1 MPDLVI
7 VESPGKTR
15 KINDILGRGFV
26 VRASFGHV
34 RDLPQ
39 PPAKRSGGSA
49 GNARPRSR
57 QVSLG
62 LDVDAGWKPTW
73 EIIDTKAK
81 VVREL
86 SGLGRD
92 GTVYLATDLDREG
105 EAIAWHL
112 RELLGGS
119 EERFRRV
126 TFSEITPAAVQAAFE
141 RPRGIDYDLVH
152 AQQARRFLD
161 RVVGFTVS
169 PLLSRR
175 LRAGLSA
182 GRVQSAALRIL
193 VERDEKIRVF
203 TPAEF
208 FGVDLALSMDDGE
221 PVTAQVVDADGNVAR
236 FDHRSDAE
244 ALAAHLA
251 SVPVTLDD
259 VAIVDASQHPKP
271 PFTTSTLQQAASSLL
286 KLSVSDTMAIAQK
299 LYEGGRITYMRSDAV
314 FVAPEAQAAAREW
327 LTAAFGEGAVPD
339 KAPQYKSKEG
349 AQEAHEAIRPTNPAA
364 GPEELEPDPARV
376 YDLVRRRLLASQM
389 TPARI
394 RRTTWKLS
402 APGASGAVPVRLV
415 AKGRVVVD
423 PGFLTGCCRRLR
435 RPTSRRRFRTW
446 RPVRCGRRGARRRQ
460 VSSSWT
466 KPQPRYTEASL
477 VAELE
482 SAGVGRPSTY
492 ANTLKTLVDRA
503 YVLLDGRV
511 FVVTPLGRLVC
522 ARLSRH
528 FPKVTDVGFT
538 AALEKSL
545 DEVAAGRA
553 RMHGLLDAFYGELKG
568 ELAGAEQDAEFVPP
582 EADPGRVAVSVV
594 RPGLRGAHRARPARA
609 CLPHVPGSGGAE
621 LGAEEGETACG
632 ALGVGREGGFRAG
645 GGGPADAGALPGM
658 RRRAAALE
666 DVGRRLPASVRGLAG
681 LRGCG
686 GRGGPCG
693 PNARQGAGAEAPCLM
708 SRLVTVPVSAARG
721 PTGPVL
727 ACWLALRELNRPCRG
742 RTGWRTSPL

>member
-15 KINDILGRGFV
+15 KINGILGRGFV

-39 PPAKRSGGSA
+39 PPSKRSGASS
-49 GNARPRSR
+49 GNARSRPRQ

-73 EIIDTKAK
+73 EIIDSKSK

-86 SGLGRD
+86 QGLGRN

-203 TPAEF
+203 RPAEF
-208 FGVDLALSMDDGE
+208 FAVDLPLSIDDGE
-221 PVTAQVVDADGNVAR
+221 PVTAQVVDVDGNVAR
-236 FDHRSDAE
+236 FDQRSDAE

-251 SVPVTLDD
+251 SVAVTLDD
-259 VAIVDASQHPKP
+259 VATVDASQNPKP

-286 KLSVSDTMAIAQK
+286 KLSVSDVMAIAQK
-299 LYEGGRITYMRSDAV
+299 LYEAGRITYMRSDAV

-327 LTAAFGEGAVPD
+327 LTAAFGEGAVPGQ
-339 KAPQYKSKEG
+339 APQYKSKAG

-364 GPEELEPDPARV
+364 GPEGLEPEQAKV

-389 TPARI
+389 MPARI

-402 APGASGAVPVRLV
+402 APGASGAAPVRLV
-415 AKGRVVVD
+415 ATGRVVVD
-423 PGFLTGCCRRLR
+423 PGFHRVLPPASAADEPPAVPDLAAGTVWASG
-435 RPTSRRRFRTW
+435 S
-446 RPVRCGRRGARRRQ
+446 AAAE

-466 KPQPRYTEASL
+466 KPPPRYTEASL

-492 ANTLKTLVDRA
+492 ANTLKTLVDRL

-545 DEVAAGRA
+545 DEVATGWAG
-553 RMHGLLDAFYGELKG
+553 MHGLLDAFYGELKG
-568 ELAGAEQDAEFVPP
+568 GRAARG
-582 EADPGRVAVSVV
+582 EAAQGLGRRRGRWTGFPSRRGHPIGDDKLSALVRPLGIAAV
-594 RPGLRGAHRARPARA
+594 RPGFGSSLRNWASERTDDRREVIEAALADVSAQVVAAADPPGASRPLCPMTTVRMVMTPQTSSSRCRWNWRTAIDLEDAPPGRGQAKLRGNLGRVSGERE
-609 CLPHVPGSGGAE
+609 PGPES
-621 LGAEEGETACG
+621 
-632 ALGVGREGGFRAG
+632 
-645 GGGPADAGALPGM
+645 
-658 RRRAAALE
+658 
-666 DVGRRLPASVRGLAG
+666 ASKIHAVL
-681 LRGCG
+681 
-686 GRGGPCG
+686 
-693 PNARQGAGAEAPCLM
+693 
-708 SRLVTVPVSAARG
+708 SRV
-721 PTGPVL
+721 
-727 ACWLALRELNRPCRG
+727 
-742 RTGWRTSPL
+742 

>member
-15 KINDILGRGFV
+15 KINEILGRGFV

-49 GNARPRSR
+49 GNARSRPRQ

-73 EIIDTKAK
+73 EVINTKAK

-86 SGLGRD
+86 RGLGRN

-119 EERFRRV
+119 EVRFRRV
-126 TFSEITPAAVQAAFE
+126 TFSEITPAAVQSAFE
-141 RPRGIDYDLVH
+141 RPRRIDYDLVH
-152 AQQARRFLD
+152 AQQARRLLD
-161 RVVGFTVS
+161 PVVGFTVS

-182 GRVQSAALRIL
+182 GRVQSGALRIL
-193 VERDEKIRVF
+193 AERDEKIRVF

-208 FGVDLALSMDDGE
+208 FGVDLALSIDDGE

-236 FDHRSDAE
+236 FDQRPDAE

-251 SVPVTLDD
+251 SVPATLDD
-259 VAIVDASQHPKP
+259 VATVDASQNPKP

-286 KLSVSDTMAIAQK
+286 KLSVSDTMATAQK
-299 LYEGGRITYMRSDAV
+299 RYEAGRITYMRSDAV

-339 KAPQYKSKEG
+339 QAPQYKSKAG
-349 AQEAHEAIRPTNPAA
+349 AQEAHEAIRPTNPTA
-364 GPEELEPDPARV
+364 GSEGLEPEQAKV

-394 RRTTWKLS
+394 PQDDLEAVGSRRIRGRFRAAGGQGPGRGRS
-402 APGASGAVPVRLV
+402 GIPPGAAAGFGGRRAAGGSGLGGRDGVGAGERGGAGLFLLDQAAAALHGGVAGARARIGRGRPAVHVCEH
-415 AKGRVVVD
+415 AEDAGR
-423 PGFLTGCCRRLR
+423 PGLRAAR
-435 RPTSRRRFRTW
+435 RPR
-446 RPVRCGRRGARRRQ
+446 VRGDAARGG
-460 VSSSWT
+460 S
-466 KPQPRYTEASL
+466 
-477 VAELE
+477 
-482 SAGVGRPSTY
+482 
-492 ANTLKTLVDRA
+492 
-503 YVLLDGRV
+503 
-511 FVVTPLGRLVC
+511 VC

-538 AALEKSL
+538 AAL
-545 DEVAAGRA
+545 
-553 RMHGLLDAFYGELKG
+553 
-568 ELAGAEQDAEFVPP
+568 AGAPFLSSF
-582 EADPGRVAVSVV
+582 EANIRKTGTRSGEKNAKVQPCMHVGDGVLSSR
-594 RPGLRGAHRARPARA
+594 RPRRINGKPAR
-609 CLPHVPGSGGAE
+609 VPGKK
-621 LGAEEGETACG
+621 TRKCNHAC
-632 ALGVGREGGFRAG
+632 
-645 GGGPADAGALPGM
+645 
-658 RRRAAALE
+658 
-666 DVGRRLPASVRGLAG
+666 
-681 LRGCG
+681 
-686 GRGGPCG
+686 
-693 PNARQGAGAEAPCLM
+693 
-708 SRLVTVPVSAARG
+708 T
-721 PTGPVL
+721 
-727 ACWLALRELNRPCRG
+727 
-742 RTGWRTSPL
+742 